1 MHLFGDYEP
10 GVNGSVGSGVNGP
23 ELIGIGKNT
32 IWDILVSVSPLIKF

>member
-10 GVNGSVGSGVNGP
+10 CVNGSVGSGVNGS